1 MTKGGGAKEKGRD
14 QEETSERVEYG
25 SRPRPLSADDAVEMP
40 KHKHKLVFIKL
51 ILILWEKQWREQ
63 SEKCFLLEKPEYN
76 TVDWFST
83 QGTEIKFL

>member
-40 KHKHKLVFIKL
+40 KHKHKHKLVFIKL

-63 SEKCFLLEKPEYN
+63 SEKCFLLVARERNP
-76 TVDWFST
+76 ST
-83 QGTEIKFL
+83 IR